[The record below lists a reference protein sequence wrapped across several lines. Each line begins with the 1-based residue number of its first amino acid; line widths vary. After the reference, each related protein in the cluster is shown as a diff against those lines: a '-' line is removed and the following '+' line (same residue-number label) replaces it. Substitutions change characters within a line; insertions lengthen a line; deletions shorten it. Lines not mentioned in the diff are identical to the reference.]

1 MIIATD
7 IDGVLSHPMG
17 LKCLDWLL
25 RHRKLSHWLMDFPIP
40 IGKVLY
46 RMRRVDK
53 KMKALLVKMA
63 NAGHTIVIVSFV
75 PIHHTKE
82 VLRWLELN
90 KIPFNELLLPLVG
103 EEEIAFRARAIPESC
118 DFYFDDDH
126 NVVKQLSLLVPATRI
141 IMFQGADLP
150 NDLL

>member
-46 RMRRVDK
+46 RM
-53 KMKALLVKMA
+53 
-63 NAGHTIVIVSFV
+63 NAGHAIIIISFV

-141 IMFQGADLP
+141 IMFQGVSALP
-150 NDLL
+150 NLSDLL